1 MAEKWS
7 FGRGRASPWFARGMG
22 VPGSLNS
29 EPGGLVGATGHYI
42 GIRKGPSPDRVEQL
56 FGFVTPC
63 RPPVNSTPQV
73 CRGEDSTEV
82 GDFDTSLTLWGAGV
96 NVGRDAD
103 SAPNGLEQNQGT
115 AHVNVLRNL
124 RAQLG

>member
-1 MAEKWS
+1 
-7 FGRGRASPWFARGMG
+7 MG
-22 VPGSLNS
+22 V
-29 EPGGLVGATGHYI
+29 TGQYI
-42 GIRKGPSPDRVEQL
+42 GIGKGPSPDRVDQL

-73 CRGEDSTEV
+73 CRGEDSTIV
-82 GDFDTSLTLWGAGV
+82 GDFDTSLILRGAGG

-103 SAPNGLEQNQGT
+103 SASNGVGRDADSFPIGLEQNQGT

-124 RAQLG
+124 RAQLV